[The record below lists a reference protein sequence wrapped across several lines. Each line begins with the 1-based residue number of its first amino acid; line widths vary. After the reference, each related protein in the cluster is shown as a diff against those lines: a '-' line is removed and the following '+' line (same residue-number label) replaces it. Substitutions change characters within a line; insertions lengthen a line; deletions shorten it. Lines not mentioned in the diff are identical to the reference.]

1 MTRSLALVL
10 CNKPWVLGLAVAG
23 LLWGCQSAA
32 PVTDSSLSVAPPA
45 QIVFDDAVEITNGI
59 VRLAVSPAAG
69 RVVSFGYAGGENLL
83 WINQDS
89 IYDPPTQADAYY
101 NIGGDKLWV
110 APQPLWKNAF
120 GHDNWPPDG
129 VIDGQAW
136 ILVEQTNDSLT
147 IQSPESPDYGVVVRR
162 TFHLPPKK
170 SQAVITN
177 AILRIH
183 ANPHPLQIWS
193 VTQIKQPRAAVLDLA
208 PDAPAMPSAY
218 ITMTDET
225 PAKVAGYVQTLGENA
240 AIEWTQQ
247 GNAHA
252 KLGSLGRW
260 VAGVYDG
267 MIFRQ
272 STDFDPNGAYP
283 EASSVQVYR
292 AGDYTELEL
301 LSPLI
306 QLAPGETLTN
316 TVTWA
321 LMEMTEELDANA
333 FLLAADPK

>member
-1 MTRSLALVL
+1 MSRSLLSVHVT
-10 CNKPWVLGLAVAG
+10 KPWVLGFAVVG

-32 PVTDSSLSVAPPA
+32 PVAESPTTKAPSA

-89 IYDPPTQADAYY
+89 IYDPPTVADAYY

-120 GHDNWPPDG
+120 GHDTWPPDG
-129 VIDGQAW
+129 VLDGQAW
-136 ILVEQTNDSLT
+136 TLVEQAADSLT
-147 IQSPESPDYGVVVRR
+147 IQSPESADYGVVVRR
-162 TFHLPPKK
+162 TFELPPKK

-177 AILRIH
+177 AILRLR
-183 ANPHPLQIWS
+183 ANPHPLQIWT
-193 VTQIKQPRAAVLDLA
+193 VTQINEPLAAVLDVA
-208 PDAPAMPSAY
+208 ADAPEMPTAF
-218 ITMTDET
+218 IKMTDET
-225 PAKVAGYVQTLGENA
+225 PAKVEGYVQTLGEGG

-321 LMEMTEELDANA
+321 LVEMNKEFDANA
-333 FLLAADPK
+333 FLLAADPQ